1 MSITRRSLLAR
12 LAAGAGTAALP
23 FPTWAEAGSPAFVA
37 AAKEPSGD
45 YALCGLTEMGEIA
58 FRVPLPGR
66 GHAAAAHPERAEA
79 VAFARRPGTFA
90 LVLDCAGGRV
100 LHRLESPEGRH
111 FYGHGAF
118 LDEGRVLA
126 TTENLWETGEGR
138 IAFWDASDGYRRMG
152 DAPSGG
158 IGPHELVRLPGT
170 EILAVANGGIRT
182 HPDSDR
188 EKLNIGTM
196 RPNLSY
202 LEDGRI
208 VEQVELTP
216 ELRLNSIRHL
226 SVREDGTVAMAMQ
239 WEGSETDLVPLLA
252 LHRRGGAPRL
262 RQAPDA
268 DHAPLLAYA
277 GSVSFSGDGA
287 RVAITGPKGSAAH
300 VFDADGDGPPAIVR
314 RPDICGVAAAGT
326 GFAFTDGTGGVI
338 GPAGAHKHAV
348 AWDNHLV
355 AIG

>member
-1 MSITRRSLLAR
+1 MTLSRRALLAR

-23 FPTWAEAGSPAFVA
+23 VPTWADAGSPAFVA
-37 AAKEPSGD
+37 AAKERSGD
-45 YALCGLTEMGEIA
+45 YALYGLTGAADIA

-118 LDEGRVLA
+118 LDGGRVLA
-126 TTENLWETGEGR
+126 TTENLFATGEGR
-138 IAFWDASDGYRRMG
+138 IAFWDAANGYRRMG

-158 IGPHELVRLPGT
+158 IGPHELLRLPGT
-170 EILAVANGGIRT
+170 EVLAVANGGIRT
-182 HPDSDR
+182 HPASER
-188 EKLNIGTM
+188 ETLNIDTM

-202 LEDGRI
+202 VADGRV
-208 VEQVELTP
+208 VEQVELPP

-226 SVREDGTVAMAMQ
+226 AARGDGTVAMALQ
-239 WEGSETDLVPLLA
+239 WQGDETDLVPLLA
-252 LHRRGGAPRL
+252 LHRRGAPLRL
-262 RQAPDA
+262 RQAADA
-268 DHAPLLAYA
+268 DQAPLLAYA
-277 GSVSFSGDGA
+277 GSVAFAGDGR

-300 VFDADGDGPPAIVR
+300 VFDVDSEAPPEIVR
-314 RPDICGVAAAGT
+314 RPDICGAAPCAG
-326 GFAFTDGTGGVI
+326 GLAFSDGTGGLVT
-338 GPAGAHKHAV
+338 PLGARKHGV

-355 AIG
+355 AL